1 MVSKKLF
8 ATANKKKVSFSC
20 YSDKMET
27 VIIKMEQ
34 EEETDDGEKCFISK
48 LSCEEIFKHER

>member
-1 MVSKKLF
+1 MASKKLF
-8 ATANKKKVSFSC
+8 AAANKNSCFSC

-34 EEETDDGEKCFISK
+34 KEETDDDEKCSMSK